1 VAAVPASRHNPAIR
15 CASCGQGLEGELSP
29 HVCAACGDPQP
40 PPAGAPDYF
49 DVFETP
55 RKFTQDLAVLEKR
68 FYRWSR
74 ALHPDRFATRAA
86 DLRERSLARM
96 SLLND
101 AWQTLKNPDMRRE
114 HLLSLE
120 GVQAPK
126 TSMPLDLA
134 GEWFELQDSL
144 MENPAEAKKPLVE
157 FEAVLERRSAELNEG
172 LLQFEARWD
181 AQGSRLSLDTIAL
194 SVHARNT
201 VDALRRDVAL
211 AKARL

>member
-1 VAAVPASRHNPAIR
+1 
-15 CASCGQGLEGELSP
+15 
-29 HVCAACGDPQP
+29 
-40 PPAGAPDYF
+40 
-49 DVFETP
+49 
-55 RKFTQDLAVLEKR
+55 
-68 FYRWSR
+68 
-74 ALHPDRFATRAA
+74 
-86 DLRERSLARM
+86 
-96 SLLND
+96 
-101 AWQTLKNPDMRRE
+101 
-114 HLLSLE
+114 
-120 GVQAPK
+120 
-126 TSMPLDLA
+126 MPLDLA